1 MYKSKLRASDLRRS
15 DRQVVNNLSQGQ
27 KVLERH
33 ITEESVEI
41 ENASVEKASRY
52 KSDVVEK
59 VEPEWKVQQRL
70 ELLML
75 KSRIEGFV
83 PKKEELITYAGLRI

>member
-27 KVLERH
+27 KALERH

-41 ENASVEKASRY
+41 ENASAEKASPY
-52 KSDVVEK
+52 KSDVIEK
-59 VEPEWKVQQRL
+59 VEPEWKAQQRL
-70 ELLML
+70 
-75 KSRIEGFV
+75 
-83 PKKEELITYAGLRI
+83 

>member
-15 DRQVVNNLSQGQ
+15 DRQIVNNLSQGQ

-41 ENASVEKASRY
+41 DNGSAEKASPY
-52 KSDVVEK
+52 KSEVLEK
-59 VEPEWKVQQRL
+59 IEPEWKVKQRL
-70 ELLML
+70 ELMKLR
-75 KSRIEGFV
+75 SRIEGFV
-83 PKKEELITYAGLRI
+83 PKKEEMITYYGLKI